1 MKETKQLKCYTIIS
15 TIFTVILGPLLHFAY
30 EWSGKNDFVALFS
43 PVNES
48 TWEHLKMLFF
58 PMFLFSLFEFIKLGT
73 LYNNYIISKALGII
87 AGLITIPILFYGY
100 TKILGTNYLILD
112 IITFILGV
120 IISNIISYVLM
131 SHGYLSGKYYQLLGG
146 IVLILLAI
154 SFLWFTFY
162 PPNLAIFTSS

>member
-1 MKETKQLKCYTIIS
+1 MKEAKQLKCYTIIS
-15 TIFTVILGPLLHFAY
+15 TIFTVIFGPLLHFTY
-30 EWSGKNDFVALFS
+30 EWSGKNDFIALFS

-48 TWEHLKMLFF
+48 TWEHLKLLFF
-58 PMFLFSLFEFIKLGT
+58 PMFLFALFEFKKLGR

-87 AGLITIPILFYGY
+87 AGLITIPLLFYGY

-120 IISNIISYVLM
+120 IISNIISYVTM
-131 SHGYLSGKYYQLLGG
+131 SRGYLSGKYYQILGG
-146 IVLILLAI
+146 IVLVLLVI